1 MRNMKAGLC
10 AKNMI
15 IVPLAV
21 AVCAVYVLV
30 AAPALAASTQVVTEL
45 PGRADVVKTAPYS
58 HWLAAW
64 AEGTDGSYTLWVVD
78 TNNGRKQEVTTS
90 AYPGGYCWIP
100 KYNKLFYCKGQY
112 VSEMELY
119 RVVYYSFDPTTAEST
134 KIIELRDF
142 METFKLDPLAADD
155 GSIVFHRTVDQG
167 TTTFGEGT
175 IPSFNYYDPV
185 ENKMDALP
193 ANANIGS
200 DYDMASDGLEI
211 FWPLY
216 KEDTGDL
223 YFVGWST
230 ERNEEVWNAM
240 YFEYV
245 NPADAG
251 GMIRV
256 DAANQR
262 IAMLA
267 QSSSQPRMQMC
278 VYGWQGQEL
287 LAPIPVFL
295 EAGEEI
301 LHFDWRGITGKVYA
315 VVYKEQAAAGGKL
328 THNFSLE
335 VIDPMLGIREVLVS
349 GTDAFGYA
357 DYDAGTG
364 RYYYCVISEQSRD
377 PKTYLIRVD
386 P

>member
-1 MRNMKAGLC
+1 MLKTKAGMF
-10 AKNMI
+10 AKI
-15 IVPLAV
+15 KVTAV
-21 AVCAVYVLV
+21 CSAAVCAFLIW
-30 AAPALAASTQVVTEL
+30 AASPALAVSTSVVTDL

-64 AEGTDGSYTLWVVD
+64 SEGTDGSYTLWVVD

-90 AYPGGYCWIP
+90 RYPGGYCWIP

-112 VSEMELY
+112 VSEMDLY
-119 RVVYYSFDPTTAEST
+119 RVVYYSYDPTVEESS

-155 GSIVFHRTVDQG
+155 GSLVWHRTVDQG
-167 TTTFGEGT
+167 TTNFGEGT
-175 IPSFNYYDPV
+175 IPSFNYYFPE

-223 YFVGWST
+223 YFVGWDT
-230 ERNEEVWNAM
+230 QRNEETWNAM
-240 YFEYV
+240 YFEYM

-267 QSSSQPRMQMC
+267 QSSAQPRMQMC
-278 VYGWQGQEL
+278 VYGWKGQEL

-295 EAGEEI
+295 EAGEEV
-301 LHFDWRGITGKVYA
+301 LHFDWRGITGKIFA
-315 VVYKEQAAAGGKL
+315 VVYKEQAAAGGKV
-328 THNFSLE
+328 TRNFSLE
-335 VIDPMLGIREVLVS
+335 VIDPMLGLREVLVS
-349 GTDAFGYA
+349 GTDAFGFA

-364 RYYYCVISEQSRD
+364 RYYYSVVNEQGRE
-377 PKTYLIRVD
+377 PKTFLIRVD